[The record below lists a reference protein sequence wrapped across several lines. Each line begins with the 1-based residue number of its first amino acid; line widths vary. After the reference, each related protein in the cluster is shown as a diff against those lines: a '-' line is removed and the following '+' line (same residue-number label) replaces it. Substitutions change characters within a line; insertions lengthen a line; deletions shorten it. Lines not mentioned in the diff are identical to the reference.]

1 MQGVLMTAIALFWTG
16 VGLVVVA
23 IVGLAFGLCRAAA
36 SGDELA
42 ERALRQEREARDMLY
57 QPSSSQ
63 HPSRDDEPR
72 ASTFLPGAR
81 GDNFNDGDAA

>member
-1 MQGVLMTAIALFWTG
+1 
-16 VGLVVVA
+16 
-23 IVGLAFGLCRAAA
+23 
-36 SGDELA
+36 
-42 ERALRQEREARDMLY
+42 MLY
-57 QPSSSQ
+57 PPSSSQ